1 MDGRL
6 DGPRLREPGPYDRN
20 HVAHLGIVRSE
31 PRPAGSRATGFDALF
46 HSVYPSLHRY
56 LLRLT
61 GDADVA
67 EDAAQEAFVRLL
79 ERTIP
84 ENEARAW
91 LFTVALNLVRDG
103 ARRSARRRELLAV
116 TPVSATPPL
125 LPDEMA
131 ERSERI
137 ERVRSALGQVA
148 ERDRQLLLMREEGFT
163 YEEIARVVGVAPGS
177 VGTLVG
183 RALRRFTQAYRDL
196 ESGLDDESPG

>member
-1 MDGRL
+1 
-6 DGPRLREPGPYDRN
+6 
-20 HVAHLGIVRSE
+20 VAHLGILRSE
-31 PRPAGSRATGFDALF
+31 PGEAGSRATGFDALF
-46 HSVYPSLHRY
+46 HRVYPSLHRY

-61 GDADVA
+61 GDADAA

-79 ERTIP
+79 ERPIP
-84 ENEARAW
+84 EDEARAW

-103 ARRSARRRELLAV
+103 ARRSARRRELLTV
-116 TPVSATPPL
+116 TPVSAAAPETP
-125 LPDEMA
+125 EEVT

-137 ERVRSALGQVA
+137 ESVRRALDRVP

-183 RALRRFTQAYRDL
+183 RALRRFADVYKNL
-196 ESGLDDESPG
+196 ESGRYDDSSG